1 MLQDV
6 NTEEESDAD
15 KVFNSRSKCVAS
27 CEPFGMS
34 GRLSF
39 ADDVLF
45 VIILWFKQPVVT
57 DSASTSKKLD
67 ENGSIPRN
75 ALVQPTEDHRIT
87 KPTKVKLQ

>member
-39 ADDVLF
+39 ADDFLF
-45 VIILWFKQPVVT
+45 VIILWLK
-57 DSASTSKKLD
+57 ASCD
-67 ENGSIPRN
+67 R
-75 ALVQPTEDHRIT
+75 
-87 KPTKVKLQ
+87 